1 MIARNNIFTEYSINN
16 VKSTWEIKNN
26 NYAIVENGGDT
37 FVKIIKRKYT

>member
-26 NYAIVENGGDT
+26 YAIVENGGDT